1 MRGAGPPGDDDRDL
15 PAALVRALERACD
28 RFEAAWRPRPEDYLG
43 EMPAAGRRALVRELL
58 LLDVALRR
66 ERGERPT
73 AAEYRGRFPGHG
85 ALIDAALRAAP
96 SSTGAARARRR
107 PPGPDPPRQA
117 GLNLLFGVL
126 ALQNDFIGRDDLLG
140 AFAAWVADKARPLA
154 QLLVDRGA
162 LDAAHRALLEAL
174 VAEHLKQHGGDPA
187 ASLAAVSS
195 LGPVRDDLERLDDA
209 ALRAGLAATASR
221 PAWRTVLGA
230 NAGPG
235 DSPGG

>member
-1 MRGAGPPGDDDRDL
+1 MSGARPSGEDDEDL
-15 PAALVRALERACD
+15 PLTLVTVLERACD
-28 RFEAAWRPRPEDYLG
+28 RFEAAWRAGRQPRPEDYLG
-43 EMPAAGRRALVRELL
+43 EMPAAGRPALVREL

-85 ALIDAALRAAP
+85 DLIDAALRAAP
-96 SSTGAARARRR
+96 GSTRDARAPRRPR
-107 PPGPDPPRQA
+107 PPGPDPARQA

-126 ALQNDFIGRDDLLG
+126 ALQNDFIACDDLVG

-174 VAEHLKQHGGDPA
+174 VAEHLKQHGGDPE

-195 LGPVRDDLERLDDA
+195 LG
-209 ALRAGLAATASR
+209 
-221 PAWRTVLGA
+221 
-230 NAGPG
+230 
-235 DSPGG
+235 